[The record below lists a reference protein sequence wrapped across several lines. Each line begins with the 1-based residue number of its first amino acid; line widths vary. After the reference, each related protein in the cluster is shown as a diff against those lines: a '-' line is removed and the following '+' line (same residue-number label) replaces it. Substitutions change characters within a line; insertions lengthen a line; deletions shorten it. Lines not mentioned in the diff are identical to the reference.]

1 MGVQSVTTQ
10 PLTMDHLPALRTA
23 APDSEASRGVE
34 QALVNSRSGDRETG
48 SRTQALV
55 VAFPFSSFG
64 QTNTFITAVR
74 GLPGVVA
81 ATPRRM
87 HGGAL
92 YLGVDYAGNARLDA
106 GLAGLSEFR
115 PRVTQD
121 GDGMISVVI
130 EAV

>member
-1 MGVQSVTTQ
+1 MTTQ
-10 PLTMDHLPALRTA
+10 PLTIDHLPALRTA
-23 APDSEASRGVE
+23 APDGEASLAVQ
-34 QALVNSRSGDRETG
+34 QAPVDARSGRRETG
-48 SRTQALV
+48 GRTQALV

-64 QTNTFITAVR
+64 RTNAFITAVR
-74 GLPGVVA
+74 RLPGVVA
-81 ATPRRM
+81 ATPRRL

-92 YLGVDYAGNARLDA
+92 YLGVDYAGSASLDA